1 MLQSGAISWCNCP
14 YIRGEANVTQN
25 DRDNAA
31 AVVWADT
38 AVGNPINPLTQTR
51 MRRNRLR
58 GYESS

>member
-38 AVGNPINPLTQTR
+38 AVGNPIN
-51 MRRNRLR
+51 
-58 GYESS
+58 GGDWSA